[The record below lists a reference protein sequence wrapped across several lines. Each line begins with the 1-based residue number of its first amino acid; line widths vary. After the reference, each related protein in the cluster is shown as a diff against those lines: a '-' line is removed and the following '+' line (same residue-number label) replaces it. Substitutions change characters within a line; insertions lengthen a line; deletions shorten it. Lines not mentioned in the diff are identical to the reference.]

1 LGEVDYDRVIFRE
14 MDTNDTWAR
23 DHGGI
28 SVFDEGTPMLY
39 DFVFNGWGMKFA
51 ANHDNL
57 ITRNLCHMKTFSGE
71 VVPANMQPF
80 VLEGGSI
87 ESDGKG
93 TLMTTVECLASVNRN
108 EYLQQEE
115 LERYLKDVFGLDRI
129 LWITSGYLAGDDTD
143 SHVDTLA
150 RFCSE
155 DTIAY
160 VRCED
165 EEDEHYEELKAM
177 EEEIKEFTRANGEP
191 YRLIPLPM
199 ADKVEWEGERL
210 PATYAN
216 FLIMNGAALAS
227 LYSPLCQ
234 RYSFVVLILLSY
246 LIGCSYYSIKLS
258 PGLYH
263 NTAVVLEKD
272 GTIAGKY
279 RKMHIPDD
287 PAYYE
292 KFYFTPGDLGFEPI
306 DTSVGRLG
314 VLVCWDQWY
323 PEAARLMA
331 MRGAEMLIYP
341 TAIGWESSDTQEEK
355 DRQLGA
361 WVTIQRGHAVANG
374 LPVISVNRT
383 GHEPDPSGQT
393 GGIRF
398 WGNSLAAGPQG
409 ELLTVFPNDE
419 EEVRVIEID
428 KTRSENVRRWW
439 PFFRDRRIDAFGG
452 LTERFL
458 V

>member
-1 LGEVDYDRVIFRE
+1 MKVGLIQQKNTADR
-14 MDTNDTWAR
+14 
-23 DHGGI
+23 
-28 SVFDEGTPMLY
+28 
-39 DFVFNGWGMKFA
+39 A
-51 ANHDNL
+51 ANIEKLKVNIRKAAREGAEL
-57 ITRNLCHMKTFSGE
+57 
-71 VVPANMQPF
+71 VV
-80 VLEGGSI
+80 
-87 ESDGKG
+87 
-93 TLMTTVECLASVNRN
+93 
-108 EYLQQEE
+108 LQE
-115 LERYLKDVFGLDRI
+115 LHNGL
-129 LWITSGYLAGDDTD
+129 Y
-143 SHVDTLA
+143 
-150 RFCSE
+150 FCQTE
-155 DTIAY
+155 DTSMFDLA
-160 VRCED
+160 E
-165 EEDEHYEELKAM
+165 
-177 EEEIKEFTRANGEP
+177 T
-191 YRLIPLPM
+191 IPGPST
-199 ADKVEWEGERL
+199 ETFG
-210 PATYAN
+210 
-216 FLIMNGAALAS
+216 ALAKELGIVLVLS
-227 LYSPLCQ
+227 LFEK
-234 RYSFVVLILLSY
+234 RA
-246 LIGCSYYSIKLS
+246 

-393 GGIRF
+393 CGIRF
-398 WGNSLAAGPQG
+398 WGNSFAAGPQG